1 MKYTKEAVGPSNVN
15 ADDWQKIIGS
25 NLLGDHSLVLR
36 KSLVIMTVKL
46 CSQQLEDFESYK

>member
-25 NLLGDHSLVLR
+25 NLLADHSLVLR

-46 CSQQLEDFESYK
+46 CSQQLEDLESYK

>member
-15 ADDWQKIIGS
+15 ADDWQNIIGS

-46 CSQQLEDFESYK
+46 CSQQLEDLESYK